1 LIKDPLNR
9 KKDAYDILELDPNVP
24 RDRIIQALPKF
35 MRKPENRPIIKEGRI
50 AQGSLLS
57 SQKRIKIDIDYYP
70 IRKIDPNQVEL
81 KNISK
86 EISRLAG
93 VPIIRDYNDFLL
105 DRDLKA
111 TSNDFNEFHFKK
123 IEMLEINE
131 YDNLN
136 NLELEVIFDK

>member
-9 KKDAYDILELDPNVP
+9 KKDAYDILELDPNAP
-24 RDRIIQALPKF
+24 RDRIIQALPRF

-70 IRKIDPNQVEL
+70 IREIDPNQVKL

-86 EISRLAG
+86 EISRLAD
-93 VPIIRDYNDFLL
+93 VPIIKDYNDFLL

-111 TSNDFNEFHFKK
+111 TSNDFKEFHFKK

-131 YDNLN
+131 YHNLN